1 MLNYCNA
8 LSSVVFTKMVRLN
21 TIMLIFYQ
29 LFPRCCHR
37 RLVVVV
43 IVGISLSLL
52 AYHLRCRRL
61 FVVAVVVFLLS
72 FLASRH
78 HLCIVHGGGGVPP
91 HGWFLRLCRLVVVVV
106 ISVSSFSLAMCC
118 SRRQRCTLSWLHLL
132 DLAPLHC
139 CRCRR
144 HLVVVSVSLFSAAAS
159 LLVDASIRFC
169 ASLPLSSPL
178 GILLLEASCCCCH
191 RRLLV
196 VVVVG
201 GVLSLSSA
209 VALRSYLKILAY
221 IRLTMHTTTMEPKH
235 QV

>member
-1 MLNYCNA
+1 MQWENGGWLNGVMEKQIIGPVIYFLKNIESIYFFIFELNILAADEAIYNFQYLTTHNNYSNQVYLIILRINNKQMMLNYCNA

-91 HGWFLRLCRLVVVVV
+91 HG
-106 ISVSSFSLAMCC
+106 
-118 SRRQRCTLSWLHLL
+118 
-132 DLAPLHC
+132 
-139 CRCRR
+139 
-144 HLVVVSVSLFSAAAS
+144 
-159 LLVDASIRFC
+159 
-169 ASLPLSSPL
+169 
-178 GILLLEASCCCCH
+178 
-191 RRLLV
+191 
-196 VVVVG
+196 
-201 GVLSLSSA
+201 
-209 VALRSYLKILAY
+209 
-221 IRLTMHTTTMEPKH
+221 
-235 QV
+235 